1 MYIRILSL
9 IVLFLSYAP
18 NHVLGHGAVQRASE
32 LKDSEIRLFVADNM
46 NGSVVVVD
54 FPDGEVTHRV
64 STSPSIMIL
73 ASNKDN
79 KYIYAMRGRDTDEDL
94 TSILSTGFDMEEK
107 QFRKPHVIRTI
118 KTDTPGGPRDSKMA
132 TVGGYDAILTEGEA
146 EVVVIMSDD
155 IDGYSELKTKRYKI
169 AAPDHYHYLEGET
182 YLYIGHLINGFVQV
196 LDRSTG
202 EEVKRIKGCPMLHGM
217 TEDEESGRLIFSCA
231 RDVIVV
237 GTLGAEKAKLIARI
251 PYPENTGRGC
261 AAFLKGEG
269 RIQWCYTEG
278 IIPRLYR
285 VDLSQ
290 EPYQFTTLSVES
302 SIQQNS
308 TDDGK
313 YLMVLSKQGVL
324 YLYHGRD
331 GNLIKEIKVSEP
343 FLGDWFEDVGK
354 AILPGIES
362 HNGVAYITLTH
373 EGRIAEIDLEQ
384 GKVKRYIDIG
394 GFPTRIVLLAKE
406 TLIQT
411 SN

>member
-1 MYIRILSL
+1 M
-9 IVLFLSYAP
+9 
-18 NHVLGHGAVQRASE
+18 
-32 LKDSEIRLFVADNM
+32 
-46 NGSVVVVD
+46 
-54 FPDGEVTHRV
+54 
-64 STSPSIMIL
+64 
-73 ASNKDN
+73 
-79 KYIYAMRGRDTDEDL
+79 
-94 TSILSTGFDMEEK
+94 
-107 QFRKPHVIRTI
+107 
-118 KTDTPGGPRDSKMA
+118 
-132 TVGGYDAILTEGEA
+132 
-146 EVVVIMSDD
+146 
-155 IDGYSELKTKRYKI
+155 
-169 AAPDHYHYLEGET
+169 
-182 YLYIGHLINGFVQV
+182 
-196 LDRSTG
+196 
-202 EEVKRIKGCPMLHGM
+202 
-217 TEDEESGRLIFSCA
+217 
-231 RDVIVV
+231 V
-237 GTLGAEKAKLIARI
+237 GTLGEEKAELISRI

-269 RIQWCYTEG
+269 RVQWCYTEG

-331 GNLIKEIKVSEP
+331 GNLIKQIKVSEP

-354 AILPGIES
+354 AILPDIES
-362 HNGVAYITLTH
+362 HKGIAYITLTH

-406 TLIQT
+406 TLVQA